1 MNVVVDFLPEVVDYF
16 EELAWVLHTEGYF
29 DEYEY
34 SRRYAD
40 DLMKK
45 IKTNLPTKSHKPA
58 PPHFDR
64 YGTGMYYASFRVNK
78 KTAWYAF
85 FTKYLV
91 DGEIIYL
98 VRYINN
104 NHMIAQYLE
113 P

>member
-1 MNVVVDFLPEVVDYF
+1 MAVIFIPEVQEYLD
-16 EELAWVLHTEGYF
+16 ELVPILYENGYF
-29 DEYEY
+29 SYEEDTQEYV
-34 SRRYAD
+34 D
-40 DLMKK
+40 DLVDDIMEQ
-45 IKTNLPTKSHKPA
+45 LPTKSHKPA

-91 DGEIIYL
+91 VGEIIYL

-104 NHMIAQYLE
+104 NHMIAKYL
-113 P
+113 